1 MIQAL
6 GSSRRDGSRQAVDKA
21 DRQGQQADA
30 WTWIVIGLVF
40 GSVFVA
46 LYGPFVWELTHRA
59 SA

>member
-6 GSSRRDGSRQAVDKA
+6 GSSRRNGSRRAVDRT

-40 GSVFVA
+40 SFVFVA
-46 LYGPFVWELTHRA
+46 LYGPFMWELAHRV